1 MAGHKPWSTLIDK
14 MSPERQAAYEEAAK
28 QQRLGRLV
36 AQMRKH
42 SGLTQAELAQRLGI
56 TQPRLSTVEGAEDM
70 QVETLKRI
78 IAELGGKVVI
88 QMPGGDI
95 SLTQVSSD

>member
-1 MAGHKPWSTLIDK
+1 M
-14 MSPERQAAYEEAAK
+14 
-28 QQRLGRLV
+28 
-36 AQMRKH
+36 
-42 SGLTQAELAQRLGI
+42 

-95 SLTQVSSD
+95 SLSQISSE